1 MTIVGK
7 QVPEWEATAY
17 VRGEEKTLS
26 SNDFDGQWYVLYWYP
41 ADFTFI
47 CPTEIQEFE
56 ELREDFED
64 DGVAVIG
71 CSTDSF
77 FSHKQW
83 FEETDTFDPKISHPV
98 LADTNHSVSKAFGV
112 YEADNG
118 IAYRATA
125 VVDPDGRIRSLAV
138 NDIDRDG
145 AGVGRSPREVLRTV
159 QALQAGGLCGADWS
173 PGEDFVK

>member
-1 MTIVGK
+1 MTIVG
-7 QVPEWEATAY
+7 QQAPEWTATAY
-17 VRGEEKTLS
+17 HDGEEKTLS
-26 SNDFDGQWYVLYWYP
+26 SSDFDGQWYVLYWYP

-64 DGVAVIG
+64 DGVAVLG

-83 FEETDTFDPKISHPV
+83 FEETDTFDPAIAHPV

-112 YEADNG
+112 LEEENG
-118 IAYRATA
+118 IAFRAT
-125 VVDPDGRIRSLAV
+125 VIVDPEGRIRSLSV

-145 AGVGRSPREVLRTV
+145 GGVGRSAHEVLRTV
-159 QALQAGGLCGADWS
+159 QALQAGGLCGATWE
-173 PGEDFVK
+173 PGEDFVA